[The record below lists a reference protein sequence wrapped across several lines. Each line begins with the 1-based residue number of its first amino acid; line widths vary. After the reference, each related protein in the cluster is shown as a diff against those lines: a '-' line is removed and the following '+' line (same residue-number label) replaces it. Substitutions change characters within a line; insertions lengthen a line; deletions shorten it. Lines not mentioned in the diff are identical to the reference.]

1 MGVCITKSKAEK
13 SIDPLVPRI
22 SVKAKS
28 VSTPR
33 FLTICKPP
41 MSLLRP
47 PSAHA
52 DSTGDGSPTKPGPD
66 HRNNKVGSLTCRLTG
81 TLSISKQREFEDKV
95 VEKSGDDLPEG
106 YLKNRG
112 VAAVCKKGLK
122 PEVQNQDDFCVVV
135 QQGILIL
142 GVFDGHGPSGHQVS
156 AYVSVAL
163 PAALSSHEA
172 FKTNPIDCFEPSFE
186 HIQTEMRNRYKEGKR
201 SFDCVL
207 SGTTATIAIVGDEA
221 YWVGHVGD
229 SRAVLSKLDPA
240 TGTRTVVQITT
251 DHRPSLPEERER
263 IEELGGEVKVL
274 SNDQAHRIFLP
285 GKDYPG
291 LAMSRAIGDI
301 IAEQVGVISI
311 PDVFA
316 SRVEPED
323 EFLLICS
330 DGVWEFVSNDE
341 AVAAVAALGKAGVG
355 EAAEAVAKLAWQGWI
370 HNEEEVVD
378 DITVVIAYLH

>member
-13 SIDPLVPRI
+13 SFDPHVPRI
-22 SVKAKS
+22 SMKGRDTS
-28 VSTPR
+28 PPR

-41 MSLLRP
+41 MSMLRP
-47 PSAHA
+47 PSSHA
-52 DSTGDGSPTKPGPD
+52 DSTGDGSPAKPGSEP
-66 HRNNKVGSLTCRLTG
+66 RIKVGSLTCRLAG
-81 TLSISKQREFEDKV
+81 TLSLSKQREFEDKV

-106 YLKNRG
+106 YLKDRG
-112 VAAVCKKGLK
+112 VAAACKKGMK
-122 PEVQNQDDFCVVV
+122 PEVQNQDNFCLVV
-135 QQGILIL
+135 QEGVLML

-163 PAALSSHEA
+163 PAALASHEA
-172 FKTNPIDCFEPSFE
+172 FKTNPVDCFDPGFE
-186 HIQTEMRNRYKEGKR
+186 QIQNEMRSRYKEGKR

-207 SGTTATIAIVGDEA
+207 SGTTATLAIVTETA
-221 YWVGHVGD
+221 YIVGHVGD
-229 SRAVLSKLDPA
+229 SRAILCKLDPA
-240 TGTRTVVQITT
+240 TGIRTAVQLTT

-263 IEELGGEVKVL
+263 VEALGGEVKVL
-274 SNDQAHRIFLP
+274 SNDQVHRIFLP

-301 IAEQVGVISI
+301 IAEQVGVISV

-316 SRVEPED
+316 GRVEPED

-341 AVAAVAALGKAGVG
+341 AVAAVAVLGKARAS
-355 EAAEAVAKLAWQGWI
+355 EAAEELAKLAWQGWI
-370 HNEEEVVD
+370 HNEEDVVD
-378 DITVVIAYLH
+378 DITVVIAYFH